1 MRTFTTAAAVVAL
14 MTAVPAVAQQ
24 SQSSQPQAQQQAQ
37 SGQQQ
42 KQGQMS
48 QQDQK
53 FAKEAATGNMM
64 EVQLGELAQEQAQN
78 DQVKQFG
85 QRMAED
91 HGKAQDKLK
100 QILQQAK
107 VEVPQQLPQDAQQK
121 VDRLKQQQGKQ
132 FDQAYMELMVKDHDK
147 DLQAYR
153 QYTDQGEF
161 QELVTYAN
169 QTTPILEQHHQQ
181 AQDIAKQVGAQVQAS
196 SGQSQQQGQKSQQ
209 QATANDPGTEVLV
222 DQGSAD
228 VGVQQPAPNVTVID
242 PEPQVNVQ
250 TPEPQV
256 SVDMPKPEVEVD
268 QAEPDVNIEKQGQAD
283 VTIVERDTQQTQ
295 QERPQQQANTD
306 QTSQG
311 QQAQATQ
318 QQAQREDDRSVEPG
332 TDTTALDIQE
342 DEIERQRERTAQPTG
357 QQQTA
362 QMGQGAN
369 LQDLVGSAVY
379 GENGEQVGEISDV
392 LMNQQGQAE
401 RVVIDRGGFL
411 GIGEKTIAVDMD
423 DLTVAQDRVQV
434 NMTDQQISEMP
445 EWEGPGN

>member
-24 SQSSQPQAQQQAQ
+24 NQSSQPQAQQQQAQ
-37 SGQQQ
+37 GGQQQ

-64 EVQLGELAQEQAQN
+64 EVQLGELAQKQAEN
-78 DQVKQFG
+78 DKVKQFG
-85 QRMAED
+85 ERMAQE

-107 VEVPQQLPQDAQQK
+107 VDVPQQLPQDAQQK

-132 FDQAYMELMVKDHDK
+132 FDQAYMEMMVKDHEK
-147 DLQAYR
+147 DLQTYR
-153 QYTDQGEF
+153 QYTKQGQF

-169 QTTPILEQHHQQ
+169 QTTPILEQHYQQ
-181 AQDIAKQVGAQVQAS
+181 AQDVAKQAGAQVQAS
-196 SGQSQQQGQKSQQ
+196 GQSQGQKSQQ
-209 QATANDPGTEVLV
+209 QAMAKDPGTEVVV
-222 DQGSAD
+222 DQGSTD
-228 VGVQQPAPNVTVID
+228 VGVQQPAPNVTVVD
-242 PEPQVNVQ
+242 PEPQVKVE
-250 TPEPQV
+250 TPKPQV

-268 QAEPDVNIEKQGQAD
+268 QAKPDVNIQKQGQAD

-295 QERPQQQANTD
+295 QPSNQQQASTD
-306 QTSQG
+306 DERT
-311 QQAQATQ
+311 
-318 QQAQREDDRSVEPG
+318 VEPG

-342 DEIERQRERTAQPTG
+342 EEVERQAERTAQEPTG

-362 QMGQGAN
+362 QMGQGSN

-379 GENGEQVGEISDV
+379 GQNGEQVGEISDV
-392 LMNQQGQAE
+392 LMNQQGKAE

-411 GIGEKTIAVDMD
+411 GIGEKTIAVDMQ

-434 NMTDQQISEMP
+434 NMTDQQISELP
-445 EWEGPGN
+445 EWDGPGN

>member
-24 SQSSQPQAQQQAQ
+24 NQSSQPQAQQQQAQ
-37 SGQQQ
+37 SSQQQ

-64 EVQLGELAQEQAQN
+64 EVQLGELAQKQAQN
-78 DQVKQFG
+78 EQVKQFG
-85 QRMAED
+85 ERMAQE

-132 FDQAYMELMVKDHDK
+132 FDQAYMELMVKDHEK

-169 QTTPILEQHHQQ
+169 QTTPILEQHYQQ
-181 AQDIAKQVGAQVQAS
+181 AQDVAKQVGAQVQAS
-196 SGQSQQQGQKSQQ
+196 SGKSQQQGQKSQQ
-209 QATANDPGTEVLV
+209 QAMANDPGTEVVV
-222 DQGSAD
+222 DQGSTD
-228 VGVQQPAPNVTVID
+228 VGVQQPAPNVTVVD
-242 PEPQVNVQ
+242 PEPQVKVQ

-256 SVDMPKPEVEVD
+256 SVDMPKPEVEID
-268 QAEPDVNIEKQGQAD
+268 QAKPDVNIQKQGQAD
-283 VTIVERDTQQTQ
+283 VTIVERDTQQTRQTEQ
-295 QERPQQQANTD
+295 Q
-306 QTSQG
+306 G
-311 QQAQATQ
+311 Q
-318 QQAQREDDRSVEPG
+318 QQAQRDDERTVEPG
-332 TDTTALDIQE
+332 TDTTALDIQQE
-342 DEIERQRERTAQPTG
+342 EIERQRERTAQQTG

-379 GENGEQVGEISDV
+379 GETGEQVGEISDV

-434 NMTDQQISEMP
+434 NMTDQQISELP